1 VKVLVDTNIVLDVLL
16 DRKPHSVDSAEVFR
30 LIEQGRAEGMLC
42 ATTITTLD
50 YLLSQSMKRSEAR
63 GVLSR
68 LLKLFEIASVN
79 RAVLE
84 EALASRMDD
93 FEDAVLDHAA
103 QNSGADVIVTRNT
116 RDFTRCK
123 STVMD
128 PKQFLV
134 SMKKGG
140 ARGHV

>member
-1 VKVLVDTNIVLDVLL
+1 MKVLVDTNIVLDVLL
-16 DRKPHSVDSAEVFR
+16 DRKPYSVDSAEVFR
-30 LIEQGRAEGMLC
+30 LIERGQAVGMLC

-84 EALASRMDD
+84 EALISRMDD
-93 FEDAVLDHAA
+93 FEDAVLDQAA
-103 QNSGADVIVTRNT
+103 QSSGADVIVTRNT

-134 SMKKGG
+134 SMKE
-140 ARGHV
+140 

>member
-1 VKVLVDTNIVLDVLL
+1 MKALLDTNIVLDVLL
-16 DRKPHSVDSAEVFR
+16 DRKPHSIDSAEVFR
-30 LIEQGRAEGMLC
+30 LVEQGQAEGMLC

-50 YLLSQSMKRSEAR
+50 YLLSQKMTRREAR
-63 GVLSR
+63 EVLSR

-84 EALASRMDD
+84 EALVSRMDD

-103 QNSGADVIVTRNT
+103 QNSGADVIITRNT
-116 RDFTRCK
+116 KDFTRCK
-123 STVMD
+123 SRAMD

-134 SMKKGG
+134 SMNG
-140 ARGHV
+140 

>member
-1 VKVLVDTNIVLDVLL
+1 MKALLDTNIVLDVLL

-30 LIEQGRAEGMLC
+30 LIEQGAAEGMLC

-50 YLLSQSMKRSEAR
+50 YLLTQSMSRNKAR
-63 GVLSR
+63 GVLSQ
-68 LLKLFEIASVN
+68 LLTIFEVATVN
-79 RAVLE
+79 RAVIE
-84 EALASRMDD
+84 KALLSQMTD

-103 QNSGADVIVTRNT
+103 QNSGADVIVTRNIK
-116 RDFTRCK
+116 DFARSV

-134 SMKKGG
+134 LMNK
-140 ARGHV
+140 

>member
-1 VKVLVDTNIVLDVLL
+1 MKALLDTNIVLDVLL

-30 LIEQGRAEGMLC
+30 LIEQGAAEGMLC

-50 YLLSQSMKRSEAR
+50 YLLTQSMSRNKAR
-63 GVLSR
+63 GVLSQ
-68 LLKLFEIASVN
+68 LLTIFEVATVN
-79 RAVLE
+79 RAVIE
-84 EALASRMDD
+84 KALLSRMTD

-103 QNSGADVIVTRNT
+103 QNSGADVIVTRNIK
-116 RDFTRCK
+116 DFTRSV

-134 SMKKGG
+134 LVNK
-140 ARGHV
+140 